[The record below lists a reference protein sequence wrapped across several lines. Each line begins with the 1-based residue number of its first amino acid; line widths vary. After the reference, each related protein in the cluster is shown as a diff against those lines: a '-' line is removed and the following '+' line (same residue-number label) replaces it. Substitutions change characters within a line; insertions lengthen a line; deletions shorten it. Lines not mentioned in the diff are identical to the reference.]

1 MFITSLKLNR
11 SMFILSAAIGF
22 VLSVLPE
29 VLIASNTSINRPIE
43 IWLYSQDFFTVVYPF
58 LCTIPF
64 CWELLAERKGGFL
77 RQVVSRISL
86 NKYLTYR
93 YLGGLMLVNLLFFL
107 LSLGSA
113 LIAENVIPLTH
124 PSPYSSDLQI
134 ELFGDLLVNAPIT
147 YALFLSLWRILH
159 ISLYFSLGFVLSLFC
174 KNSFIALTGPF
185 IYSIIE
191 NYIMSILGIP
201 QYSMTTSFYI
211 SRLAPGYAEISDLFA
226 GPAILALFV
235 VTFFLINIM
244 KAHRGSTRCL
254 NIV

>member
-1 MFITSLKLNR
+1 MQPVRALQSTGKSKACFTWHY
-11 SMFILSAAIGF
+11 AF
-22 VLSVLPE
+22 VKNS
-29 VLIASNTSINRPIE
+29 
-43 IWLYSQDFFTVVYPF
+43 YPF

-124 PSPYSSDLQI
+124 PSPYSSNLQI

-211 SRLAPGYAEISDLFA
+211 SRLAPGYAEVSDLFV
-226 GPAILALFV
+226 GPVILALIV

>member
-1 MFITSLKLNR
+1 MFIRSLKINR
-11 SMFILSAAIGF
+11 SMFILSATIGF
-22 VLSVLPE
+22 ALSILSE
-29 VLIASNTSINRPIE
+29 FLIASNTSINRPIE
-43 IWLYSQDFFTVVYPF
+43 IWLYSQDFFTVIYPF

-93 YLGGLMLVNLLFFL
+93 YLGGLMLVNLLFFS

-124 PSPYSSDLQI
+124 PSPYGSNLQI
-134 ELFGDLLVNAPIT
+134 ELFGNLLVNAPIT
-147 YALFLSLWRILH
+147 YALLLSLWRILH

-201 QYSMTTSFYI
+201 QDSMTTSFYI
-211 SRLAPGYAEISDLFA
+211 SRLAPGYAEVSDLFA

>member
-1 MFITSLKLNR
+1 
-11 SMFILSAAIGF
+11 
-22 VLSVLPE
+22 
-29 VLIASNTSINRPIE
+29 
-43 IWLYSQDFFTVVYPF
+43 
-58 LCTIPF
+58 
-64 CWELLAERKGGFL
+64 
-77 RQVVSRISL
+77 
-86 NKYLTYR
+86 
-93 YLGGLMLVNLLFFL
+93 MLVNLLFFL

-124 PSPYSSDLQI
+124 PSPYSSNLQI

-191 NYIMSILGIP
+191 NYIMSIVGIP

-244 KAHRGSTRCL
+244 KAHRGPTRCL